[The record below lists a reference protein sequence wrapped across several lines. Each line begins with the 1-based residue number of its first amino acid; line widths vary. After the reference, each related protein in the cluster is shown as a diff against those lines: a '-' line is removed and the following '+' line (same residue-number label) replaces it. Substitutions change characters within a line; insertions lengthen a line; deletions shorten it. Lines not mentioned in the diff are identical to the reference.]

1 MTEGRHEVALLDP
14 SGAELLGASTTAKLE
29 DQIVVLRADVD
40 LAASLRVRIF
50 SACGSQ
56 AWNGCDFL
64 FACSEAQPKKAR
76 NLWRRTPFM
85 VTTTTIFLRTGVLG
99 VSQYNYG
106 QS

>member
-1 MTEGRHEVALLDP
+1 MTEGAYEVALLDP

-40 LAASLRVRIF
+40 LAASLWARIS

-64 FACSEAQPKKAR
+64 SACSAGHNPRKLGISGPER
-76 NLWRRTPFM
+76 VHGHNDDD
-85 VTTTTIFLRTGVLG
+85 VLPNRCFG
-99 VSQYNYG
+99 SFAV
-106 QS
+106 